1 MKKLAIYSTGLAA
14 AIGLAATLMFATGAS
29 AQGGYDKV
37 SPPLPTEVSDGVE
50 VLEFFWY
57 GCPHCYAF
65 HPHVDAWAARK
76 PSNVTFKMVAAP
88 LNPSWAIHSRAF
100 YAAEVLDVLDKFH
113 EPFFDA
119 IHKHRKRMRKEDEV
133 VAFAASLG
141 IDGDAFRDAMNSF
154 ATETRMRRALQLADA
169 YRISGVPTV
178 AVNGKYKTSASRA
191 GGYPQMIEVIEQL
204 VADEGGS

>member
-1 MKKLAIYSTGLAA
+1 MRKFVVRIVGLLALLTLAW
-14 AIGLAATLMFATGAS
+14 GAQ
-29 AQGGYDKV
+29 AQGRYEV
-37 SPPLPTEVSDGVE
+37 ISPPLPTDAKEGVE

-65 HPHVDAWAARK
+65 HPHVDAWAKRK
-76 PSNVTFKMVAAP
+76 PANVKFRMVAAP
-88 LNPSWAIHSRAF
+88 LNPSWTMHSRAF

-119 IHKHRKRMRKEDEV
+119 IHKGGKRMRKEDEI
-133 VAFAASLG
+133 VAFASSLG

-154 ATETRMRRALQLADA
+154 ATETRLRRALQLADA

-178 AVNGKYKTSASRA
+178 AVNGKYKTSGQLA
-191 GGYPQMIEVIEQL
+191 GGHPQVIQVMDKL
-204 VADEGGS
+204 IADESGS

>member
-1 MKKLAIYSTGLAA
+1 MRKFAIRSMGILALLA
-14 AIGLAATLMFATGAS
+14 LATS
-29 AQGGYDKV
+29 AQAQGRYDKV

-57 GCPHCYAF
+57 GCPNCYAF
-65 HPHVDAWAARK
+65 HPYVDAWAARK
-76 PSNVTFKMVAAP
+76 PANVTFRMVAAP

-119 IHKHRKRMRKEDEV
+119 IHKQRQRLRKEDEV
-133 VAFAASLG
+133 VAFASSLG
-141 IDGDAFRDAMNSF
+141 IDGAAFREAMNSF
-154 ATETRMRRALQLADA
+154 ATETRLRRALQLADA

-178 AVNGKYKTSASRA
+178 AVNGKYTTSASRA

-204 VADEGGS
+204 VADEGGK